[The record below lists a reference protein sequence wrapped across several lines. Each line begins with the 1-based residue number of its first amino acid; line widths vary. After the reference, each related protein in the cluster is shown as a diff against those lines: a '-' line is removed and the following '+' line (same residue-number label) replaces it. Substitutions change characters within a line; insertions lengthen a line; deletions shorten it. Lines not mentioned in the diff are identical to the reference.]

1 MVVPVGAN
9 NKETLALVEDVEYF
23 EEDEYPMDIQRV
35 KKVIRRAE
43 ENDVLDEDE

>member
-1 MVVPVGAN
+1 L
-9 NKETLALVEDVEYF
+9 K
-23 EEDEYPMDIQRV
+23 YPMDIERV